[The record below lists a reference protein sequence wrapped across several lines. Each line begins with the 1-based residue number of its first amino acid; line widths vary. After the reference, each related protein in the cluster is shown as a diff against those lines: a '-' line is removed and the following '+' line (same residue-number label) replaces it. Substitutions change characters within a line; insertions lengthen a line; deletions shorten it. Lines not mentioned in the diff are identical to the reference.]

1 MRLAIGK
8 DVSKARTAAECMEIA
23 GLDYE
28 LKLEPVFVQ
37 GRALVDGI
45 PVIGNRVPDKH
56 AVVRQD
62 NLEPLAI
69 VGNKYEIV
77 QNARVFGFF
86 DGLVEQG
93 LAKFV
98 RAYSTH
104 GGAKVNIVANLG
116 DAVIGGDRSEKR
128 LTLRTSHD
136 GSCRITGILEVY
148 RLVCSNG
155 LMAYS
160 KESSFAVMHTRSYG
174 GKLNAAKHII
184 GIADQYYE
192 WFAEQADKLTNMPL
206 TPTRATELIKC
217 VFPAADEQDVSTRI
231 QNQREAVYNLYQ
243 CGAGNHGHHRWDL
256 YNGIVEFVDH
266 VRSAGRD
273 RETATESNLVGSGA
287 KLKQRAFEHLLEN
300 ATWQP

>member
-8 DVSKARTAAECMEIA
+8 NVSKARTAAECMEIA
-23 GLDYE
+23 GLDYT
-28 LKLEPVFVQ
+28 LKLQPVFLQ
-37 GRALVDGI
+37 GKALLDGI
-45 PVIGNRVPDKH
+45 PVIGKRVPDKF

-62 NLEPLAI
+62 SSEPIAI
-69 VGNKYEIV
+69 VGRKYEIV
-77 QNARVFGFF
+77 QNSRVFGFF

-93 LAKFV
+93 MAKFV

-116 DAVIGGDRSEKR
+116 DTTIGGDEGQKR

-155 LMAYS
+155 LMAFS
-160 KESSFAVMHTRSYG
+160 KESSFAVKHTKSYG
-174 GKLNAAKHII
+174 SKLNAVKHIL
-184 GIADQYYE
+184 GIADQYYK
-192 WFAEQADKLTNMPL
+192 WFAEQADKLTQMPVSSGQ
-206 TPTRATELIKC
+206 AQMLIKQI
-217 VFPAADEQDVSTRI
+217 VPAADEDDVSARI
-231 QNQREAVYNLYQ
+231 QNQRESIFHLYRH
-243 CGAGNHGHHRWDL
+243 GKGNAGDTRWDL

-266 VRSAGRD
+266 VRSRGRD

-287 KLKQRAFEHLLEN
+287 KLKQNAFELMLH
-300 ATWQP
+300 AK

>member
-23 GLDYE
+23 GLDYG
-28 LKLEPVFVQ
+28 LKLEPVYVQ
-37 GRALVDGI
+37 GKALVDGI
-45 PVIGNRVPDKH
+45 PVIGCRVPEKY

-62 NLEPLAI
+62 TVEPIAI
-69 VGNKYEIV
+69 VGNKYEVV
-77 QNARVFGFF
+77 QNSKVFGFF

-93 LAKFV
+93 HAKFV

-104 GGAKVNIVANLG
+104 NGAKVNIVANLG
-116 DAVIGGDRSEKR
+116 DTVIGGDRSEKR

-160 KESSFAVMHTRSYG
+160 KESSFAVKHTKMYS

-184 GIADQYYE
+184 GIADQYYR
-192 WFAEQADKLTNMPL
+192 WFAEQADRLVNTPI

-217 VFPAADEQDVSTRI
+217 LLPAADEQDVSTRT
-231 QNQREAVYNLYQ
+231 QNQREAVYNLYHY
-243 CGAGNHGHHRWDL
+243 GKGNSGSSRWDL

-266 VRSAGRD
+266 HRSKGRD
-273 RETATESNLVGSGA
+273 RETATETNLVGSGA
-287 KLKQRAFEHLLEN
+287 KLKQRAFALLSE
-300 ATWQP
+300 

>member
-23 GLDYE
+23 GLDYGLE
-28 LKLEPVFVQ
+28 LQPVYVQ
-37 GRALVDGI
+37 GKALVDGI
-45 PVIGNRVPDKH
+45 PVVGRRVPEKY

-62 NLEPLAI
+62 NSEPIAV

-77 QNARVFGFF
+77 QNSRVFGFF

-93 LAKFV
+93 HAKFV

-104 GGAKVNIVANLG
+104 AGAKVNIVANLG
-116 DAVIGGDRSEKR
+116 DTIIGGDRSQKR

-136 GSCRITGILEVY
+136 GSCRITGILDVY

-160 KESSFAVMHTRSYG
+160 KESSFAVKHTKMYS

-184 GIADQYYE
+184 GIADQYYK
-192 WFAEQADKLTNMPL
+192 WFAEQADKLTTMIV
-206 TPTRATELIKC
+206 TPGHAVALIKKL
-217 VFPAADEQDVSTRI
+217 VPAADEDDVSTRI
-231 QNQREAVYNLYQ
+231 QNQRESIYNQYKY
-243 CGAGNHGHHRWDL
+243 GKGNAGDTRWDL

-273 RETATESNLVGSGA
+273 RETATETNLVGSGA
-287 KLKQRAFEHLLEN
+287 RLKQRAFALLSE
-300 ATWQP
+300 